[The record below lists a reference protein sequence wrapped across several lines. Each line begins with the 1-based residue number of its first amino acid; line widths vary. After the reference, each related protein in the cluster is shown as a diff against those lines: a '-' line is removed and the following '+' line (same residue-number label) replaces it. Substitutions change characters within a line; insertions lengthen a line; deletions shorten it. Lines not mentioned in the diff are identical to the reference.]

1 MRTPC
6 WIVERCCIKV
16 DKDSGIVNDF
26 NKYGEEMRDTT
37 YPYDLFLKVI
47 TVSVETVKIVKNLP
61 ALEIHPLDRE
71 GD

>member
-1 MRTPC
+1 
-6 WIVERCCIKV
+6 
-16 DKDSGIVNDF
+16 
-26 NKYGEEMRDTT
+26 MRDTT